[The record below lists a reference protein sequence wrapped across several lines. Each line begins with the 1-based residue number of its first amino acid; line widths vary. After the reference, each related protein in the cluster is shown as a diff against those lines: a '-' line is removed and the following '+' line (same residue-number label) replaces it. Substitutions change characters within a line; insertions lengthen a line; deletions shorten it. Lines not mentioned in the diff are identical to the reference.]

1 MPCKV
6 WAKSAPAVAEPGFA
20 RCAMRNLAIR
30 IMLGV
35 VIPASNLLGI
45 AAGIVALIALLV
57 FLNAIWVARWAQR
70 AAYYG
75 VRRDAQ
81 RTANRRLTLSISA
94 LVLAGALFVVS
105 LALPSETAQPPPAG
119 AARAEAGAAVASL
132 APATAMP
139 GVTPIVATTTEDT
152 PAIQPSTSPMPQ
164 PTSQATPI
172 PEPTSALISP
182 VATPANGSTAPGEAQ
197 IPPDK
202 RLVLNAIAIGVDATG
217 APIGAGTTFTRGVET
232 IYIFF
237 DFRDVPPSA
246 LLRHSWFRDGG
257 SVFFRSKRLAKNG
270 QGTDYVSWSPPGGF
284 QPGLYEVRIAL
295 GGVPQFVAN
304 FEVR

>member
-1 MPCKV
+1 M
-6 WAKSAPAVAEPGFA
+6 S
-20 RCAMRNLAIR
+20 
-30 IMLGV
+30 GV
-35 VIPASNLLGI
+35 VIPASNLFSI
-45 AAGIVALIALLV
+45 AAGIVALVALLV

-94 LVLAGALFVVS
+94 LALAGVLLVMS
-105 LALPSETAQPPPAG
+105 WALPGETDQSLPPPSAT
-119 AARAEAGAAVASL
+119 RAEAGVAVAPL
-132 APATAMP
+132 ALATATFD
-139 GVTPIVATTTEDT
+139 VTPIVATNTERT
-152 PAIQPSTSPMPQ
+152 ATIQPAVSPMPQ
-164 PTSQATPI
+164 PTPQATPI
-172 PEPTSALISP
+172 PEPTSALIS
-182 VATPANGSTAPGEAQ
+182 VLATPANVSTPPVETQ
-197 IPPDK
+197 ISPDK
-202 RLVLNAIAIGVDATG
+202 RLTLNAIASSVDANG
-217 APIGAGTTFTRGVET
+217 APIGVGTTFTRGVET

-257 SVFFRSKRLAKNG
+257 SVFFRSRRLTKNG
-270 QGTDYVSWSPPGGF
+270 QGTEYVSWSPPGGF

>member
-1 MPCKV
+1 M
-6 WAKSAPAVAEPGFA
+6 S
-20 RCAMRNLAIR
+20 
-30 IMLGV
+30 GV
-35 VIPASNLLGI
+35 VIPASDLLGI
-45 AAGIVALIALLV
+45 AAGIVALVALLIL
-57 FLNAIWVARWAQR
+57 LNAIWVARWAQR

-81 RTANRRLTLSISA
+81 RTANRRLTLSSSVF
-94 LVLAGALFVVS
+94 VLAGAL
-105 LALPSETAQPPPAG
+105 LAMRWALPREVAQPPPSPG
-119 AARAEAGAAVASL
+119 ATRAEAGATIASL
-132 APATAMP
+132 APTAAILD
-139 GVTPIVATTTEDT
+139 VTPIVATITEET
-152 PAIQPSTSPMPQ
+152 PAIQPTPSPTPQ
-164 PTSQATPI
+164 PTPQATPI
-172 PEPTSALISP
+172 PEPTSALTSP
-182 VATPANGSTAPGEAQ
+182 LATPANASTTTGEVQ
-197 IPPDK
+197 PPPDR
-202 RLVLNAIAIGVDATG
+202 RLVLNAIASGIDANG
-217 APIGAGTTFTRGVET
+217 APIGAGTTFTRGIET

-257 SVFFRSKRLAKNG
+257 SVFFRSKRLTKNG